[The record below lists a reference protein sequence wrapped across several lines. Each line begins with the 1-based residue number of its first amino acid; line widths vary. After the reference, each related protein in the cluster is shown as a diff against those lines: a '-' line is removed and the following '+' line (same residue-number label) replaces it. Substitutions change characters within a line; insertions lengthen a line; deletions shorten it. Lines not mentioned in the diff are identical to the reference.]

1 MKILISKLT
10 DPNTVININGLN
22 TPIANL
28 KRVWFKLDEKD
39 KDFWEVYSVN
49 KKTMSKCY
57 DLPEGGEYI
66 DYTIRTVSDTAKK
79 YKVLNTNI
87 NVWIE

>member
-1 MKILISKLT
+1 MQIELNKLN
-10 DPNTVININGLN
+10 DINTVIKIDSASI
-22 TPIANL
+22 PIANL
-28 KRVWFKLDEKD
+28 KRVWFKLDKNN

-57 DLPEGGEYI
+57 GLPEGGEYI

-79 YKVLNTNI
+79 YKVLNANI